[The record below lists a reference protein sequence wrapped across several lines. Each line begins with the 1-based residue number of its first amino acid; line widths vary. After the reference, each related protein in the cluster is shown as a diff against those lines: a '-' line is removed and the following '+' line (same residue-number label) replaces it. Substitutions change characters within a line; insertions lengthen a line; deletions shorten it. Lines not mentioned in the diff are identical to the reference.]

1 MRKQLVTDLQH
12 LVKATGA
19 IEISEP
25 EGTLT
30 LSDRRL
36 FNHLLAHAYK
46 GLARGITK
54 HLCRASA
61 IRAFAA
67 EARRGAEDRDNRRI
81 KESISKLQRVLVQF
95 NYLNSD
101 QHRIWLSSPLL
112 STCEL
117 NETTGELEYE
127 FTGKLAALL
136 IEPALYSYISLKII
150 YQFESKYGLILY
162 EILKR
167 YADRDAAE
175 PYWTVKTLE
184 LRDLLGCR
192 DKLKDWANF
201 RLRALNPA
209 LDEINSLASFSVE
222 MDEVRQGRGKGGGQ
236 VVGVVFRV
244 TKKPAENAARAA
256 VELDKPKVQRRGER
270 KIADQEKAL
279 RWLAMSDIG
288 TRSRWERRAADLG
301 VTLPPAATAVENL
314 SLWVPAIAEQI
325 CKDERI

>member
-36 FNHLLAHAYK
+36 FNYLLAHAYK

-54 HLCRASA
+54 HLCRAST

-175 PYWTVKTLE
+175 PYWAVKTLE
-184 LRDLLGCR
+184 LRDLLLLCH
-192 DKLKDWANF
+192 KLESG
-201 RLRALNPA
+201 PI
-209 LDEINSLASFSVE
+209 ES
-222 MDEVRQGRGKGGGQ
+222 M
-236 VVGVVFRV
+236 
-244 TKKPAENAARAA
+244 T
-256 VELDKPKVQRRGER
+256 
-270 KIADQEKAL
+270 
-279 RWLAMSDIG
+279 
-288 TRSRWERRAADLG
+288 
-301 VTLPPAATAVENL
+301 
-314 SLWVPAIAEQI
+314 
-325 CKDERI
+325 

>member
-1 MRKQLVTDLQH
+1 
-12 LVKATGA
+12 
-19 IEISEP
+19 
-25 EGTLT
+25 
-30 LSDRRL
+30 
-36 FNHLLAHAYK
+36 
-46 GLARGITK
+46 
-54 HLCRASA
+54 
-61 IRAFAA
+61 
-67 EARRGAEDRDNRRI
+67 
-81 KESISKLQRVLVQF
+81 VQF

-101 QHRIWLSSPLL
+101 RHKIWLSSPLL

-127 FTGKLAALL
+127 FTDKLAALL
-136 IEPALYSYISLKII
+136 VEPALYSYISLKVI

-175 PYWTVKTLE
+175 PYWPVKTLE

-209 LDEINSLASFSVE
+209 LEEINALASFNVE
-222 MDEVRQGRGKGGGQ
+222 MDEIRQGRGKGGGQ

-244 TKKPAENAARAA
+244 ARKAAEDVARAA
-256 VELDKPKVQRRGER
+256 AELDKPRIQRRGER
-270 KIADQEKAL
+270 RLADQEKAL
-279 RWLAMSDIG
+279 RWLAMSDIA
-288 TRSRWERRAADLG
+288 TRSMWERRAADLG

-314 SLWVPAIAEQI
+314 PLWVPAIAEVV
-325 CKDERI
+325 CRDEGI

>member
-1 MRKQLVTDLQH
+1 
-12 LVKATGA
+12 
-19 IEISEP
+19 
-25 EGTLT
+25 
-30 LSDRRL
+30 
-36 FNHLLAHAYK
+36 
-46 GLARGITK
+46 
-54 HLCRASA
+54 
-61 IRAFAA
+61 
-67 EARRGAEDRDNRRI
+67 
-81 KESISKLQRVLVQF
+81 
-95 NYLNSD
+95 
-101 QHRIWLSSPLL
+101 
-112 STCEL
+112 
-117 NETTGELEYE
+117 
-127 FTGKLAALL
+127 
-136 IEPALYSYISLKII
+136 
-150 YQFESKYGLILY
+150 
-162 EILKR
+162 
-167 YADRDAAE
+167 
-175 PYWTVKTLE
+175 LE